1 MKMGEMDNE
10 LELGYKPLNLDNWS
24 ITVNEDIVEKVEQE
38 AAQEAALR
46 NWMKEWGDL
55 AKDCAKNKMPNIEMS
70 CSVDGRINDIAFGNE
85 NDSSDGFDVRLNYEV
100 GKLPRK
106 LKKAMKRVADGLVGR
121 RGSKWIN
128 RWMFV
133 RKRYYKSYLFKN
145 CQFKTADNDDANF
158 DGSALTMKMEY
169 SDYESN

>member
-1 MKMGEMDNE
+1 MGETREMNDG
-10 LELGYKPLNLDNWS
+10 LELGCKPLNLDNWS
-24 ITVNEDIVEKVEQE
+24 VEVNGDVVEKVEQE

-46 NWMKEWGDL
+46 NWMNEWGDL

-106 LKKAMKRVADGLVGR
+106 LKKAMKRVADGFIGR

-128 RWMFV
+128 KWMFV
-133 RKRYYKSYLFKN
+133 RKRYKSYLFKN
-145 CQFKTADNDDANF
+145 CQFKTTDNDDTSF
-158 DGSALTMKMEY
+158 DCSELTVKMEY

>member
-1 MKMGEMDNE
+1 MKMGEMNNE
-10 LELGYKPLNLDNWS
+10 LEYETLNLDNWS
-24 ITVNEDIVEKVEQE
+24 IEFNEDVVEKV
-38 AAQEAALR
+38 AQEAALY
-46 NWMKEWGDL
+46 NWMKEWSDL

-70 CSVDGRINDIAFGNE
+70 CSADGRIDEIVFGNE
-85 NDSSDGFDVRLNYEV
+85 NDSSDGFDVRLNFKI

-106 LKKAMKRVADGLVGR
+106 LKKAMKQVADGLVGR

-145 CQFKTADNDDANF
+145 CQFGTTDNDDMNF
-158 DGSALTMKMEY
+158 DGSELTVKMEY

>member
-1 MKMGEMDNE
+1 MKMGENNE
-10 LELGYKPLNLDNWS
+10 LGLGCESLNLDNWS
-24 ITVNEDIVEKVEQE
+24 IEANGDDVGKVE
-38 AAQEAALR
+38 QEAALR
-46 NWMKEWGDL
+46 NWMKEWGNL

-70 CSVDGRINDIAFGNE
+70 CSADGRINEIVFGNE
-85 NDSSDGFDVRLNYEV
+85 NDSSDGFDVLLNFKI

-106 LKKAMKRVADGLVGR
+106 LKKAMKQVADGLVGR

-145 CQFKTADNDDANF
+145 CQFVANCNDDMDF
-158 DGSALTMKMEY
+158 DDSALTVKMEY

>member
-1 MKMGEMDNE
+1 MIMGEMNNE
-10 LELGYKPLNLDNWS
+10 LELGCKPLNLDNWS
-24 ITVNEDIVEKVEQE
+24 IEFNEDVVEKV
-38 AAQEAALR
+38 AQEAALY
-46 NWMKEWGDL
+46 NWMKEWSDL

-70 CSVDGRINDIAFGNE
+70 CSADGRINEIVFGNE
-85 NDSSDGFDVRLNYEV
+85 NDSSDGFDVRLNFKI

-106 LKKAMKRVADGLVGR
+106 LKKAMKQVADGLVGR

-145 CQFKTADNDDANF
+145 CQFVANCNDDMDF
-158 DGSALTMKMEY
+158 DDSTLTVKMEY

>member
-1 MKMGEMDNE
+1 MGEMDNE
-10 LELGYKPLNLDNWS
+10 LELGCKPLNLDNWS
-24 ITVNEDIVEKVEQE
+24 IEFNEDIVEKV
-38 AAQEAALR
+38 AQEAALY

-55 AKDCAKNKMPNIEMS
+55 TKDCAKNKMPNIEMN
-70 CSVDGRINDIAFGNE
+70 CSADGRINEIVFGNE
-85 NDSSDGFDVRLNYEV
+85 NDSSDGFDVRLNFKI

-106 LKKAMKRVADGLVGR
+106 LKKAMKQVADGLVGR

-145 CQFKTADNDDANF
+145 CQFVTTDNDDDMNF
-158 DGSALTMKMEY
+158 DGSELTVKMEY

>member
-1 MKMGEMDNE
+1 MKMGETDNG
-10 LELGYKPLNLDNWS
+10 LGCETLNLENWS
-24 ITVNEDIVEKVEQE
+24 IKVNGDVVEKVE
-38 AAQEAALR
+38 QEAALR

-55 AKDCAKNKMPNIEMS
+55 ANDCAKNKMPNIEMS
-70 CSVDGRINDIAFGNE
+70 CSVDGRINDIVFGNE

-128 RWMFV
+128 KWMFV
-133 RKRYYKSYLFKN
+133 RKRYKSYLFKN
-145 CQFKTADNDDANF
+145 CRLGTSCGDDTNF
-158 DGSALTMKMEY
+158 DGSELTMKMEY
-169 SDYESN
+169 RDYESD

>member
-1 MKMGEMDNE
+1 MRMGETDNE
-10 LELGYKPLNLDNWS
+10 LGCEPLNFNNWS
-24 ITVNEDIVEKVEQE
+24 VEVNGDVVEKVEQE
-38 AAQEAALR
+38 TAQEAALR

-55 AKDCAKNKMPNIEMS
+55 AKDCAKNKIPNIEMS

-133 RKRYYKSYLFKN
+133 KKRYKSYLFKN
-145 CQFKTADNDDANF
+145 CRFGTTINDDTSF
-158 DGSALTMKMEY
+158 DCSELTVKMEY
-169 SDYESN
+169 SDYEFN

>member
-1 MKMGEMDNE
+1 MGEMDNG
-10 LELGYKPLNLDNWS
+10 LEYKPLNLDNW
-24 ITVNEDIVEKVEQE
+24 TVEVNEDVVEKV
-38 AAQEAALR
+38 AQEAALR

-70 CSVDGRINDIAFGNE
+70 CSVDGRINDIVFDNE

-128 RWMFV
+128 KWMFV
-133 RKRYYKSYLFKN
+133 RKRYKSYLFKN
-145 CQFKTADNDDANF
+145 CQFVTTDNDDMNF
-158 DGSALTMKMEY
+158 DGSELTVKMEY
-169 SDYESN
+169 SNYEHD

>member
-1 MKMGEMDNE
+1 MGEMNDE
-10 LELGYKPLNLDNWS
+10 LELGCKPLNLDNWS

-70 CSVDGRINDIAFGNE
+70 CSVDGRINDIVFGNE

-106 LKKAMKRVADGLVGR
+106 LKKAMKRVAEGLVGC

-133 RKRYYKSYLFKN
+133 RKRYKSYLFKN
-145 CQFKTADNDDANF
+145 CQFGTSCGDRGF
-158 DGSALTMKMEY
+158 DCSELTVKMEY

>member
-1 MKMGEMDNE
+1 MDEMNDG
-10 LELGYKPLNLDNWS
+10 LEYKLLNLDNWS
-24 ITVNEDIVEKVEQE
+24 VEVNEDVVEKVEQNV
-38 AAQEAALR
+38 AQEAALR

-85 NDSSDGFDVRLNYEV
+85 NDSVDGFDVRLNYEV

-133 RKRYYKSYLFKN
+133 RKRYKSYLFKN
-145 CQFKTADNDDANF
+145 CQFSTTDNDDF
-158 DGSALTMKMEY
+158 DDSELTVKMEY
-169 SDYESN
+169 SDYKHN

>member
-1 MKMGEMDNE
+1 MGEMDNG
-10 LELGYKPLNLDNWS
+10 LEYKPLNLDNW
-24 ITVNEDIVEKVEQE
+24 TVEVNEDVVEKV
-38 AAQEAALR
+38 AQEAALR

-55 AKDCAKNKMPNIEMS
+55 AKDCAENKMPNIEMS
-70 CSVDGRINDIAFGNE
+70 CSVDGRINEIVFDNE

-106 LKKAMKRVADGLVGR
+106 LKKAMKRFAEGLVGC

-133 RKRYYKSYLFKN
+133 RKRYKSYLFKN
-145 CQFKTADNDDANF
+145 CQFGTSCDDTGF
-158 DGSALTMKMEY
+158 DCSELTVKMEY

>member
-1 MKMGEMDNE
+1 MNMGENNE
-10 LELGYKPLNLDNWS
+10 LEYETLNLDNWS
-24 ITVNEDIVEKVEQE
+24 IEFNEDIVEKVEQE
-38 AAQEAALR
+38 SALR

-55 AKDCAKNKMPNIEMS
+55 AKDCAKNNMPNIEMN

-85 NDSSDGFDVRLNYEV
+85 NDSANGFDVRLNYEV

-128 RWMFV
+128 KWMFV
-133 RKRYYKSYLFKN
+133 RKRYKSYLFKN
-145 CQFKTADNDDANF
+145 CQFGTTCNDDTSF
-158 DGSALTMKMEY
+158 DCSELTVKMEY